1 MRHIIKKLDIFML
14 KQFMLLFAGTFFI
27 SLFVLMMQFLWR
39 YVDDLIGKG
48 LSMEVLG
55 QFFWYMGLMLVPQ
68 ALPLAILLSSLIT
81 MGNLGESSELTAIKA
96 AGISLVKALRSLFF
110 VSLLIAGCSFVFQNN
125 IGPKANV
132 QLRQLLLSMRQK
144 SPELEIPE
152 EVFYGGIPNC
162 NLYVQH
168 KDMETG
174 MLYGVMIYRMT
185 ESFEDAAIIL
195 ADSGMLQS
203 TAEKQHLL
211 LTLYDGEWFENMR
224 SQEVTSSANVPYRRE
239 SFMHKVIL
247 LDFDNGFNLAEAS
260 GIAQS
265 AAAQSLPQLLVR
277 IDSVR
282 HTGDSIGAMVARD
295 MRNGMFAT
303 PTVSKADSAKMA
315 KAEKAEKGTLD
326 YDSIYARLT
335 PERQKELLQLA
346 NNSAKMACNDLE
358 FRAYAADDYNQKER
372 EYKIEMINKFTLS
385 LTCIIFFFI
394 GASLGAIIRKGGLGV
409 PVIVSVLVFIV
420 FYILD
425 NTGYRMARQ
434 GAWTIWFGKGLAP
447 AVLIPLAAIIT
458 SRANKDSVV
467 FNMDAYRNFFIKLL
481 GMRLKRNIA
490 TKEVIINDP
499 DYAADARRLAAL
511 NAELRHYAEAHKLRR
526 LPNPVKV
533 FFVYEPD
540 HEIPRMA
547 QQLEEVIEDLGNTR
561 DKYIM
566 SYLNQ
571 YPIVSEK
578 AHTRPFDHKWM
589 NIIAAI
595 LLPLG
600 TLLYIRMWRFRL
612 RLYNDLRV
620 IYRLNEQVIERI
632 SDKM

>member
-1 MRHIIKKLDIFML
+1 MRPLIKKLDIFMFR
-14 KQFMLLFAGTFFI
+14 QFILLFAGTFFI

-48 LSMEVLG
+48 LSLEVLG
-55 QFFWYMGLMLVPQ
+55 QFFWYMALMLVPQ

-110 VSLLIAGCSFVFQNN
+110 TSLFIAACSFVFQNN
-125 IGPKANV
+125 IGPQANV
-132 QLRQLLLSMRQK
+132 QLRQLLLSMKQK

-195 ADSGMLQS
+195 ADSGKLQS
-203 TAEKQHLL
+203 TAEKQHLM
-211 LTLYDGEWFENMR
+211 LTLYSGEWFENMR
-224 SQEVTSSANVPYRRE
+224 SQEITNTANVPYRRE
-239 SFMHKVIL
+239 SFINKVIL

-260 GIAQS
+260 GIAQ
-265 AAAQSLPQLLVR
+265 AANAQSMSQLFTRV
-277 IDSVR
+277 DSIQ
-282 HTGDSIGAMVARD
+282 HTGDSIGNLLAET
-295 MRNGMFAT
+295 MRSNVFAT
-303 PTVSKADSAKMA
+303 PQTTKEDSVKATAMAKNNTVSIDSLYNKMTPEQQKLLLQTAGNRVKMA
-315 KAEKAEKGTLD
+315 G
-326 YDSIYARLT
+326 Y
-335 PERQKELLQLA
+335 
-346 NNSAKMACNDLE
+346 DLE
-358 FRAYAADDYNQKER
+358 FRAYSADEYNQRER

-409 PVIVSVLVFIV
+409 PVIISVLVFIV

-434 GAWTIWFGKGLAP
+434 GTWTIWFGKGLAP
-447 AVLIPLAAIIT
+447 GVLVPLAVFIT
-458 SRANKDSVV
+458 YKANKDSVV
-467 FNMDAYRNFFIKLL
+467 FNMDAYRLFFTRLL
-481 GMRLKRNIA
+481 GMRQKRIIMA
-490 TKEVIINDP
+490 KEVIINEP
-499 DYAADARRLAAL
+499 DYRQDAQRLTAL
-511 NAELRHYAEAHKLRR
+511 NIQLKQYSDEHRLIR
-526 LPNPVKV
+526 LPNPLKV
-533 FFVYEPD
+533 FFSYQED
-540 HEIPRMA
+540 RDIENKAIE
-547 QQLEEVIEDLGNTR
+547 LEEVIEDLGNTR

-595 LLPLG
+595 IIPIG
-600 TLLYIRMWRFRL
+600 IILYIRMCRFRL
-612 RLYNDLRV
+612 RLYHDLKQ
-620 IYRLNEQVIERI
+620 IYRLNELVTEHITG
-632 SDKM
+632 KM